1 MQMSTDDRSA
11 RMEEAVK
18 ETINDIL
25 QFAEAVM
32 DECNNDRLDKKY
44 FEVGFNL
51 KTAILLS
58 KSICSATGL
67 DVQGE

>member
-11 RMEEAVK
+11 RMEETVK

-44 FEVGFNL
+44 WEVGFNL
-51 KTAILLS
+51 KTAIMLS
-58 KSICSATGL
+58 IKDNVC
-67 DVQGE
+67 V